1 MTELEKKRVLALRDK
16 DYSYSMIAKEVGVS
30 ENTIKS
36 FFRRVSVITTD
47 KSEMVCLNC
56 GEPISLIPHKK
67 ARKFCS
73 GKCRTYWWRKQQKN
87 PIQAL
92 SKSEE

>member
-67 ARKFCS
+67 VRKFCS